1 MALQLVVGDKNYSS
15 WSLRAALA
23 VELSGAACEQVP
35 VSLYRSDSRAR
46 LLGYSPTG
54 KVPVLLTEDGPVW
67 DSLAIAEYL
76 AEHFPGAH
84 LWPRERYARA
94 LARSICAEMHSGF
107 QTLRSHLPMDMAR
120 DQALPEL
127 PDEVRADVERICAIW
142 SDCCERFGRGGD
154 YLFGQP
160 SIADAFYAPV
170 ASRLRSY
177 QVALPAAA
185 ASYVETI
192 HRWPAFQRWQQGALQ
207 EVRK

>member
-23 VELSGAACEQVP
+23 VDLSDAACVQIP
-35 VSLYRSDSRAR
+35 VSLYRPDSRAR

-76 AEHFPGAH
+76 AERFPEAC

-94 LARSICAEMHSGF
+94 LARSVCAEMHSGF
-107 QTLRSHLPMDMAR
+107 QALRSHLPMDMAR

-127 PDEVRADVERICAIW
+127 PDAVQADIDRVCAIW
-142 SDCCERFGRGGD
+142 ADCRGRFGPIGD

-177 QVALPAAA
+177 RVALPAVA
-185 ASYVETI
+185 ASYVETVYQ
-192 HRWPAFQRWQQGALQ
+192 WPAFQRWRQSALQ
-207 EVRK
+207 EVQK